1 MRINIDFKIIKRK
14 LDAALRCADE
24 GISLSGLNCIKIIP
38 QQTISYYLRQRRGV
52 VKIGQA
58 RNTKYKLIDKTLF
71 DKTNLN
77 IINNTNGFKVA
88 HTVKMPKL
96 EKFAWDFLAAE
107 NPSLKFPSTKFENN
121 LIQSHD
127 GKIKDVISAE
137 IKNGDIDGLERS
149 LCPFISGEKLALE
162 KKLEMFN
169 VITASQFSGVMHF
182 WIDTNLRLH
191 CVPLAFSLVP
201 NLNAPFIYTVGIAN
215 RALARKFW
223 KRNWHACQLGNIENS
238 LYQISDI
245 F

>member
-58 RNTKYKLIDKTLF
+58 RNTKYKLIDKMLY

-77 IINNTNGFKVA
+77 ITNNPNGFNVEY
-88 HTVKMPKL
+88 TVKMPNL
-96 EKFAWDFLAAE
+96 EKIAWDFLATE
-107 NPSLKFPSTKFENN
+107 NPSLKFPETKLGNR

-137 IKNGDIDGLERS
+137 IKNGDIDTLEKS
-149 LCPFISGEKLALE
+149 LCPFMAQEKLALE
-162 KKLEMFN
+162 KILKMFS
-169 VITASQFSGVMHF
+169 VMTASHFSGAMRF
-182 WIDTNLRLH
+182 WIDTDLRLH
-191 CVPLAFSLVP
+191 CVPLAFTLVP
-201 NLNAPFIYTVGIAN
+201 KLNVPYIYSVAIAD
-215 RALARKFW
+215 RTLAKKFW
-223 KRNWHACQLGNIENS
+223 TRNWHACQLGNIESS